1 MKKKTLVHFIK
12 KEQRQNITV
21 FNSIQFNSYLFSK
34 KYIYIYKIKLQNTTK
49 ILLRI

>member
-1 MKKKTLVHFIK
+1 MKKKTLVRFIK

-34 KYIYIYKIKLQNTTK
+34 KYIYKIKLQNTTK